1 MKQQINPEESKD
13 THKTGTIKAIME
25 TDLTLTINVPIDWDD
40 DRIYEY
46 ARDVDGGVFS
56 ADGGGSWYVSNDITH
71 EEFEPDEVFIHTGE
85 EYQM

>member
-13 THKTGTIKAIME
+13 THKTVTVNAIME
-25 TDLTLTINVPIDWDD
+25 TDLSLTINVPKDWDD

-46 ARDVDGGVFS
+46 ARDVDGCVFTPT
-56 ADGGGSWYVSNDITH
+56 DGGGWYVSPYVTH
-71 EEFEPDEVFIHTGE
+71 EDFNSDEVFIHTGE